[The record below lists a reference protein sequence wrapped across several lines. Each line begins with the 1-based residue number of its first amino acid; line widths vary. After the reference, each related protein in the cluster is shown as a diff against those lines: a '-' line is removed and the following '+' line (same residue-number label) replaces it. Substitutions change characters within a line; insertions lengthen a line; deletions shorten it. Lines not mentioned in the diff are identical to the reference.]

1 MQSKNDAWLK
11 EHRHDLHTTHSLF
24 VDAQDG
30 FDFCQKLGITPEI
43 NGGSLRAMTKEEQFD
58 GKEVQ
63 VTFSNWVSIY
73 ITKNLELTLYISSH
87 DGNTEKWQELWQSDK
102 RP

>member
-1 MQSKNDAWLK
+1 MQSKNDAWL
-11 EHRHDLHTTHSLF
+11 EEYRHDLHPTHSMF

-102 RP
+102 QP